1 MRRNLAGAKSEQLN
15 SVETVVTRV
24 LKSVMFTQKI
34 CRTVDLF
41 NFVSWTR
48 VNTNEDKSVN
58 HAWMCGI
65 IVVNWENN

>member
-1 MRRNLAGAKSEQLN
+1 MRRDLAGAKSEQLN

-41 NFVSWTR
+41 NFVSWTG

-65 IVVNWENN
+65 IVVTWENN